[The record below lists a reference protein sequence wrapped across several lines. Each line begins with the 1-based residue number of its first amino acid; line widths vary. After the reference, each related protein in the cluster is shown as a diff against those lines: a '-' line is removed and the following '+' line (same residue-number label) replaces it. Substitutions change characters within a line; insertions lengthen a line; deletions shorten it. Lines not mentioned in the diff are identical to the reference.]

1 MKKVCR
7 IQSSFNIS
15 HYRDNTVAS
24 VMLFKYLHSEKPEL
38 TEELIL
44 DGKNIEKSST
54 CGKKIKITSEE
65 ITDELNRPNL
75 TYYTHVCFKGS

>member
-24 VMLFKYLHSEKPEL
+24 VMLFKYLHSGQPEL

-44 DGKNIEKSST
+44 DGKNIEVINVWQKNKT
-54 CGKKIKITSEE
+54 TSEE

>member
-24 VMLFKYLHSEKPEL
+24 VMLFKYLHSEQPEL

-44 DGKNIEKSST
+44 DGKNIEVINVWQKNKT
-54 CGKKIKITSEE
+54 TSEE